1 MDTNI
6 DMMLKKIVDRIVL
19 FVQFTLVLIFIL
31 FEELIW
37 EQIAQPVFE
46 YIKSLLLLQKIA
58 VYVEKADRYVIL
70 TVFLLLF
77 AVVELA
83 GLAAGIFIVQ
93 GKIVTGTILYALK
106 VPIAAF
112 VFWLFHV
119 TEKKLLSFGWF
130 KAAYGWILAL
140 FAWAKSR
147 EVYRTTIEK
156 VSRIRRFIRRSAEQI
171 KERYFTGENP
181 LAARFRRLYRFV
193 KRSFSE
199 K

>member
-1 MDTNI
+1 
-6 DMMLKKIVDRIVL
+6 
-19 FVQFTLVLIFIL
+19 
-31 FEELIW
+31 
-37 EQIAQPVFE
+37 
-46 YIKSLLLLQKIA
+46 
-58 VYVEKADRYVIL
+58 
-70 TVFLLLF
+70 LF
-77 AVVELA
+77 AAVELA
-83 GLAAGIFIVQ
+83 GLVAGIFIVR

-156 VSRIRRFIRRSAEQI
+156 ISRIRRFIRRSAEQI
-171 KERYFTGENP
+171 KKRYFTGENP
-181 LAARFRRLYRFV
+181 RNVY
-193 KRSFSE
+193 SN
-199 K
+199 